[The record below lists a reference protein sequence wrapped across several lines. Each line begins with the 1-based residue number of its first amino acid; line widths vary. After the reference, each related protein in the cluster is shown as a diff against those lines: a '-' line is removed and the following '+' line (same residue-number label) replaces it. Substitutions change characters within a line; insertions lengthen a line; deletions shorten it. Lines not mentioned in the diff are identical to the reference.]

1 MAPKRNNEGK
11 NSLPL
16 KKARVR
22 KGRILDKGDQKT
34 RKNSGGIAGKT
45 KRACAKR
52 PRRQSKMATNF
63 DSDENNSDISSED
76 ERGFFQMAESDED
89 TEDASE
95 TDMAKLEEEFSELKE
110 QVYQEKL
117 SKYKKQLQELNN
129 GTQADYLKRLNQ
141 LEKER
146 DDRLFLAEVCK
157 MYEIEMINKD
167 CENEKKTAKIEYEN
181 KKIELKETLLQQL
194 DEKKK
199 SLELEKVS
207 MELTNDIL
215 ESKPAVTR
223 KLRRRPNDPPPAPEK
238 RRKNSPIQI
247 NFLLDETEMLDDLK
261 AMNKLHT
268 VTTETQ
274 KNGSKATKN
283 SNNSDQNTNLDNQ
296 VADPIVT
303 HYDIRVEDGKLFFDR
318 RWYHRGQQVYV
329 ESKENGKVSGIIHAI
344 GPSEI
349 CIKRTNDNSKMRITI
364 SQLQKGRYTI
374 RRRSS

>member
-1 MAPKRNNEGK
+1 MPPKRNSEDK
-11 NSLPL
+11 SLAPPR
-16 KKARVR
+16 KTGARVR
-22 KGRILDKGDQKT
+22 KGRKLDKGVKKRQKT
-34 RKNSGGIAGKT
+34 SAEKGKA
-45 KRACAKR
+45 KRACSKR
-52 PRRQSKMATNF
+52 PKQQNNMATTF
-63 DSDENNSDISSED
+63 DSDENNSDLSSED

-129 GTQADYLKRLNQ
+129 GTQVDYLKRLNQ

-146 DDRLFLAEVCK
+146 DERLFLAEICK
-157 MYEIEMINKD
+157 MYEIEMLDKE
-167 CENEKKTAKIEYEN
+167 CEEEKKTAKIEYEN
-181 KKIELKETLLQQL
+181 KKVELKETLLLQL

-238 RRKNSPIQI
+238 RRKNSPVHI
-247 NFLLDETEMLDDLK
+247 NVLLEESEVLEDLK
-261 AMNKLHT
+261 AMNKLHS
-268 VTTETQ
+268 VTTE
-274 KNGSKATKN
+274 KNGSKVNKS
-283 SNNSDQNTNLDNQ
+283 SNNTNQNTNLNNQ
-296 VADPIVT
+296 VADALAT
-303 HYDIRVEDGKLFFDR
+303 SLYDIRVEDGKLFHDR

-329 ESKENGKVSGIIHAI
+329 ESKESGKVSGIIHAI
-344 GPSEI
+344 GPTEI
-349 CIKRTNDNSKMRITI
+349 CIKKTSDNSKLRITI

>member
-1 MAPKRNNEGK
+1 MPPKRNSEDK
-11 NSLPL
+11 SLASPQ
-16 KKARVR
+16 KTGARVR
-22 KGRILDKGDQKT
+22 KGRKLDKGVKKRQKT
-34 RKNSGGIAGKT
+34 SAEKGKA
-45 KRACAKR
+45 KRACSKR
-52 PRRQSKMATNF
+52 PKQQNNMATTF
-63 DSDENNSDISSED
+63 DSDENNSDLSSED

-129 GTQADYLKRLNQ
+129 GTQVDYLKRLNQ

-157 MYEIEMINKD
+157 MYEIEMLNKE
-167 CENEKKTAKIEYEN
+167 CEEEKKTAKIEYEN
-181 KKIELKETLLQQL
+181 KKVELKETLLQQL

-207 MELTNDIL
+207 MELTNESEVL
-215 ESKPAVTR
+215 E
-223 KLRRRPNDPPPAPEK
+223 
-238 RRKNSPIQI
+238 
-247 NFLLDETEMLDDLK
+247 DLK
-261 AMNKLHT
+261 AMNKLHS
-268 VTTETQ
+268 VTTE
-274 KNGSKATKN
+274 KNGSKVNKS
-283 SNNSDQNTNLDNQ
+283 SNNTNQNTNHNNQ
-296 VADPIVT
+296 VADALAT
-303 HYDIRVEDGKLFFDR
+303 SHYDIRVEDGKLFHDR

-329 ESKENGKVSGIIHAI
+329 ESKESGKVSGIIHAI
-344 GPSEI
+344 GPTEI
-349 CIKRTNDNSKMRITI
+349 CIKKTTDNSKLRITI